1 MLDPHSAAAY
11 ALAKKSETP
20 VIALSTAS
28 PYKFSQDVLDSLG
41 QKEDNPWQAMRDLE
55 KINADAIPHP
65 LAVLERLE
73 ILHDAVID
81 PEAMKE
87 NVLDASKEIFA

>member
-1 MLDPHSAAAY
+1 
-11 ALAKKSETP
+11 
-20 VIALSTAS
+20 
-28 PYKFSQDVLDSLG
+28 
-41 QKEDNPWQAMRDLE
+41 MRDLE